1 MKKQYQ
7 MQYSHKS
14 TLYYEIKTNSYENQ
28 YQMEI
33 SNDIPGQISQFK
45 TKGKW
50 HHRCKQ
56 TRSSL
61 SIHVQSSLWPS
72 MENSANHVYHSLFRM
87 GAFFW
92 CCQYCHHTDLHRWL
106 TYTVLYVAHLGV
118 CEAMDMN
125 GSVAAHNRSSHS
137 HHLYHFWSS
146 VATRSHIKNLICSHK
161 GVVIFGPVDARGGEA
176 RAMPTHITRNSTFSF
191 ISVFKSSLMNEV
203 LMEWWMDEI
212 AIESVA

>member
-14 TLYYEIKTNSYENQ
+14 TLYYEIKTNSYEKQ
-28 YQMEI
+28 YQMKI

-92 CCQYCHHTDLHRWL
+92 CCQYCHHTDLYLWL
-106 TYTVLYVAHLGV
+106 TYTVLYVAHVGACVKQWIWMVLSRQVTDPLTAIIGITL
-118 CEAMDMN
+118 D
-125 GSVAAHNRSSHS
+125 R
-137 HHLYHFWSS
+137 
-146 VATRSHIKNLICSHK
+146 
-161 GVVIFGPVDARGGEA
+161 
-176 RAMPTHITRNSTFSF
+176 RAQQGLT
-191 ISVFKSSLMNEV
+191 
-203 LMEWWMDEI
+203 
-212 AIESVA
+212 

>member
-28 YQMEI
+28 YQMKI

-146 VATRSHIKNLICSHK
+146 VATRSHIKTWYAHTKEL
-161 GVVIFGPVDARGGEA
+161 
-176 RAMPTHITRNSTFSF
+176 
-191 ISVFKSSLMNEV
+191 
-203 LMEWWMDEI
+203 
-212 AIESVA
+212 